1 MFPGFSSVVAS
12 VCVAT
17 AMDFFRR
24 KMKVAIV
31 CLLSASL
38 ALSLV
43 ITLITEQ
50 VTPDDNISDIHT
62 SASKRS
68 IRRFVITE
76 KAPTRAFSWL
86 KAATRYIH
94 SIFVPPSQSNDIAK
108 KSAYK
113 AKRGHES
120 TTGIH
125 LIDE

>member
-1 MFPGFSSVVAS
+1 MVPGFSSVVAS

-86 KAATRYIH
+86 KAATTA
-94 SIFVPPSQSNDIAK
+94 FTFK
-108 KSAYK
+108 
-113 AKRGHES
+113 
-120 TTGIH
+120 T
-125 LIDE
+125 LC

>member
-1 MFPGFSSVVAS
+1 MLPGFSSVVAS

-50 VTPDDNISDIHT
+50 VISQVISDIHT
-62 SASKRS
+62 RHG
-68 IRRFVITE
+68 R
-76 KAPTRAFSWL
+76 
-86 KAATRYIH
+86 
-94 SIFVPPSQSNDIAK
+94 
-108 KSAYK
+108 
-113 AKRGHES
+113 
-120 TTGIH
+120 
-125 LIDE
+125 